1 MWGHV
6 VWQMIEGGALN
17 PTAYAGSVPFT
28 APPRPH
34 CQSRDG
40 VSGNASR
47 ESKQINVCGRENNYS
62 GWSTKWQ
69 FVGKRD
75 LSGVKCF
82 VSACSLFVV
91 CLFSTSIS
99 FVCLHLSF
107 NWLSNAHCFHF
118 KICLLDLHVWALTV
132 SRSDF
137 FSNNESYLDANK
149 NNQYNV
155 ANKQMSDSFHNCVIL
170 ALP

>member
-1 MWGHV
+1 
-6 VWQMIEGGALN
+6 MIEGGALN
-17 PTAYAGSVPFT
+17 PAAQAGSLPFT
-28 APPRPH
+28 APRRPH
-34 CQSRDG
+34 CQSRDSA
-40 VSGNASR
+40 SGNASR

-99 FVCLHLSF
+99 FVCRRLSF
-107 NWLSNAHCFHF
+107 NWLSNARCFYF
-118 KICLLDLHVWALTV
+118 KVCLNAVGVLGICMSCLYSLPGQA
-132 SRSDF
+132 F
-137 FSNNESYLDANK
+137 FFFYNEPFGGYTK
-149 NNQYNV
+149 
-155 ANKQMSDSFHNCVIL
+155 NKQHIR
-170 ALP
+170 